1 MLCID
6 AAPNS
11 FLASELVERGG
22 GVAKFLTSNPQEE
35 DITTALDN
43 VLAHWSEPILAGLR
57 LEINRAE
64 AQAAGYEVSQSD
76 QSGWSAI
83 DLGDMPARRSVWVAG
98 RVPAGDNAMLSFR
111 LTTPHDPEVAT
122 QRLRLA
128 EEKGK
133 LPALKALIGARRILG
148 LEFLIHSGYAGK
160 DLAAQ
165 LERLGY
171 DPEKIFAD
179 QPEKPPKIY
188 AENVRADA
196 MAALRALLVK
206 EALDYGLACSET
218 AFVAVRQEAS
228 KPVETS
234 VAIGNALPA
243 GWSESFLSS
252 SSAVLFA
259 GVASPQSVAPTK
271 ARARRFMQ
279 MSAASPTFKALE
291 EFAEGLRYEVDFGEV
306 VEPRIKTQTLFSG
319 FPQFL
324 EREAILFDS
333 SRPEDD
339 KKLPEPIIISM
350 LEIRFPAGML
360 SPENVDP
367 SLSLLIFVDD
377 LALPRAK
384 VRLVD
389 LIRQGLKRPLH
400 LSKQAGQAVR
410 LVLLDPNSAWQQS
423 APKVEVLLGW

>member
-1 MLCID
+1 
-6 AAPNS
+6 
-11 FLASELVERGG
+11 
-22 GVAKFLTSNPQEE
+22 
-35 DITTALDN
+35 
-43 VLAHWSEPILAGLR
+43 
-57 LEINRAE
+57 
-64 AQAAGYEVSQSD
+64 
-76 QSGWSAI
+76 
-83 DLGDMPARRSVWVAG
+83 
-98 RVPAGDNAMLSFR
+98 
-111 LTTPHDPEVAT
+111 
-122 QRLRLA
+122 
-128 EEKGK
+128 
-133 LPALKALIGARRILG
+133 